1 MTLKSF
7 FGRKSL
13 DPRSMNTTLT
23 FSSAAEVSTGLI
35 CVCIPT
41 LAPLA
46 YRRRPVRP
54 SESVLNGESRSRR
67 IHLPGTKTSTSLD
80 EQELWSKVDL
90 ELQQQHGSSHTVGI
104 RAPPTAVVTG
114 IEGGLEKPV
123 LQDGGHR
130 MYDTAFENRGGDLDE
145 PSRAMDIL
153 TTVRMEHSY
162 V

>member
-1 MTLKSF
+1 
-7 FGRKSL
+7 
-13 DPRSMNTTLT
+13 MNITLT

-46 YRRRPVRP
+46 HQRRPVRP
-54 SESVLNGESRSRR
+54 SESVLNGESHSRR
-67 IHLPGTKTSTSLD
+67 IHLPGTKKSTSLD

-90 ELQQQHGSSHTVGI
+90 ELQQQHSSSYTVGI

-114 IEGGLEKPV
+114 IEGGLKKPV
-123 LQDGGHR
+123 VQDGGPG
-130 MYDTAFENRGGDLDE
+130 MYETAFENSGGDLNE
-145 PSRAMDIL
+145 PTRATDIL